1 MMHSG
6 FFICRENVMS
16 VEDELVE
23 IERAVTYQDRML
35 KELNAVVIEQGREI
49 EKLKHLVDMLTQ
61 SVDVRFV
68 KPLSEETPPPHY

>member
-1 MMHSG
+1 
-6 FFICRENVMS
+6 MS
-16 VEDELVE
+16 AEEELVE

-49 EKLKHLVDMLTQ
+49 EKLKRLVDMLTQ

>member
-1 MMHSG
+1 MIHSG

-61 SVDVRFV
+61 SVGVRFV

>member
-1 MMHSG
+1 
-6 FFICRENVMS
+6 
-16 VEDELVE
+16 
-23 IERAVTYQDRML
+23 ML
-35 KELNAVVIEQGREI
+35 KELNAVVIEQGKEI